1 MTRKA
6 DHRFVKTIVVYII
19 VDQGNLPG
27 QDGSIRRLELVVA
40 TGRQGDTLAVTHFTI
55 PPLSSREDCNATP
68 YPPFEVRLAP
78 FVGLSAGWLQAV
90 RQPMHPAGCRLRQW
104 LPAWIRAGT
113 DR

>member
-27 QDGSIRRLELVVA
+27 QDGSVRRLELVVA

-68 YPPFEVRLAP
+68 YPPPELRVQCEYEGDRATYIVAGATSARSFTAG
-78 FVGLSAGWLQAV
+78 FVSLNCQLTD
-90 RQPMHPAGCRLRQW
+90 LR
-104 LPAWIRAGT
+104 I
-113 DR
+113 